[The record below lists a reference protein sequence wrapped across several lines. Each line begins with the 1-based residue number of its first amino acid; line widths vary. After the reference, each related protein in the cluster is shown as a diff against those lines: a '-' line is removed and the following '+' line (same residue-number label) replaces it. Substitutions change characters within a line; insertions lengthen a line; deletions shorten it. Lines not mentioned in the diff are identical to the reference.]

1 MAVPSRAAADRSWHG
16 QYGQVRDSAGSFL
29 NEFSGE
35 DDADPTIQF
44 GLVDPAKR
52 ELLTQLRD
60 KPVAVGIM
68 GRHARQLPRH
78 RYPAGLTTTADPYAT
93 ISVSC

>member
-1 MAVPSRAAADRSWHG
+1 MAVPSRAAADRSWPG
-16 QYGQVRDSAGSFL
+16 QYRQVRDSAGSFI

-35 DDADPTIQF
+35 HHANPTIQF
-44 GLVDPAKR
+44 RLVDPAKR

-60 KPVAVGIM
+60 KPVAVGVT

-78 RYPAGLTTTADPYAT
+78 RYSAGLTTTADPYAT